1 VKTGLLTVNEG
12 RVANGRDPY
21 DDPQFDDPMFMT
33 SNGLAPLILTPDAQ
47 GGAQVNPDGSPVTQP
62 GPGPDN
68 LPEDQGDK
76 GKLAQKIAD
85 VHRCRVTRKDWLTT

>member
-1 VKTGLLTVNEG
+1 
-12 RVANGRDPY
+12 
-21 DDPQFDDPMFMT
+21 MFMT

-47 GGAQVNPDGSPVTQP
+47 GAKTNADGTPVAQP

-76 GKLAQKIAD
+76 GKLAQKIASFVEKGD
-85 VHRCRVTRKDWLTT
+85 EEGLAKYLRSIEGSIAHE